1 MLSLEAL
8 MQCWHES
15 SCIVKP
21 GERDLAHQLLS
32 DSASAAE
39 GALLFLLP
47 TSKPFLTSGWSSL
60 GFALH
65 AESLSVERCLKR
77 NNLDALTGFRS
88 TAPACWSGRMRC
100 KPPAGRPCCSET
112 FDLDQEVSQQWRS
125 QCASI
130 SSRGN
135 HDACCNADTA
145 CHHIVDRIASSMPM
159 ILIHNSCMTTRLSRF
174 KFSIQENML

>member
-1 MLSLEAL
+1 MAACKQLHREA
-8 MQCWHES
+8 W
-15 SCIVKP
+15 
-21 GERDLAHQLLS
+21 RDLAYQLLS

-39 GALLFLLP
+39 GALLLLSP
-47 TSKPFLTSGWSSL
+47 TPKPFLRSGWSSL

-88 TAPACWSGRMRC
+88 VALARWIGRIRC
-100 KPPAGRPCCSET
+100 NPPAGRPCCSET
-112 FDLDQEVSQQWRS
+112 FDLDQEVSQRWRS

-135 HDACCNADTA
+135 HDACCNADTPY
-145 CHHIVDRIASSMPM
+145 HHIVDRINSSAPM
-159 ILIHNSCMTTRLSRF
+159 DLIHKSCMNTSLSTD
-174 KFSIQENML
+174 

>member
-100 KPPAGRPCCSET
+100 KPPLGVHAVARPLTLTRKSRSNGGHNA
-112 FDLDQEVSQQWRS
+112 LAYLQEVIMMHAATQTLLVITS
-125 QCASI
+125 SI
-130 SSRGN
+130 
-135 HDACCNADTA
+135 
-145 CHHIVDRIASSMPM
+145 
-159 ILIHNSCMTTRLSRF
+159 
-174 KFSIQENML
+174 E